1 MSISSYNWNNPWNGI
16 QDNHWSWNN
25 PAVNSWSSWSPS
37 VYNQTFPTWSSAD
50 TSSSQTSDSK
60 PVLTYEESLKLLR
73 LKKKKKEIEKEYKI
87 EQNIEDI
94 KEQKQQIEKNK
105 KEDGSSTYTVSY
117 KKQGFWG
124 KTGRWLVNAGTA
136 LVNTGK
142 SLLGIESDGSWNWKK
157 CLKNVGIAAL
167 AVGATGIPVLGPAI
181 GYGLLAAG
189 GISGAVGVVKGV
201 SRLKNAKTD
210 EEIDKAQQDI
220 CTGAFIGITSVFGL
234 RGVGKAYRTSAG
246 TASHASHAA
255 ARTGLG
261 KVVETV
267 SNFGRD
273 ITVNALRATVNSMKS
288 ERIAITSI
296 SGFFKNWGAKIYD
309 SFKNFNDWRER
320 FKKQQNELE
329 TTFNNKLTDVTNK
342 LNVETN
348 PAKKALLQEEK
359 AMLEANLNEIRSLGT
374 RIKTKADFDKL
385 LKDNASTFNREYAG
399 SYTRNANGGYE
410 INGRLIAPDRYNQF
424 LRNVTRT
431 QKLYNSKLKE
441 LIKTKEN
448 LMRQLAKH
456 SDKNIAQLNEY
467 VPVRTVTRKWT
478 KPSTWRKNE
487 YQLAI
492 GGKNPGK
499 FKEFLGLTLTSPAL
513 PTVITIDRLTSEP
526 MYSTPFLFGQ
536 DFTPEQTEAQ
546 IEALNQQIEEYKTV
560 LSAIENAKSRE
571 ELENII
577 NVLNGNV
584 TDPQAEGKQVSG

>member
-296 SGFFKNWGAKIYD
+296 
-309 SFKNFNDWRER
+309 
-320 FKKQQNELE
+320 
-329 TTFNNKLTDVTNK
+329 
-342 LNVETN
+342 
-348 PAKKALLQEEK
+348 
-359 AMLEANLNEIRSLGT
+359 
-374 RIKTKADFDKL
+374 
-385 LKDNASTFNREYAG
+385 
-399 SYTRNANGGYE
+399 
-410 INGRLIAPDRYNQF
+410 
-424 LRNVTRT
+424 
-431 QKLYNSKLKE
+431 
-441 LIKTKEN
+441 
-448 LMRQLAKH
+448 
-456 SDKNIAQLNEY
+456 
-467 VPVRTVTRKWT
+467 
-478 KPSTWRKNE
+478 
-487 YQLAI
+487 
-492 GGKNPGK
+492 
-499 FKEFLGLTLTSPAL
+499 
-513 PTVITIDRLTSEP
+513 
-526 MYSTPFLFGQ
+526 
-536 DFTPEQTEAQ
+536 
-546 IEALNQQIEEYKTV
+546 
-560 LSAIENAKSRE
+560 
-571 ELENII
+571 
-577 NVLNGNV
+577 
-584 TDPQAEGKQVSG
+584 